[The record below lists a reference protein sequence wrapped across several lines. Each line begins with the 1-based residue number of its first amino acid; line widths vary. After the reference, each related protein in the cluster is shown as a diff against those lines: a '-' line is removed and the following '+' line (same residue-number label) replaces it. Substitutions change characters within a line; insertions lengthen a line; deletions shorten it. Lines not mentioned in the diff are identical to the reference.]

1 MIAASHYVTTNSEF
15 SVANIAFF
23 KQNIRKIVL
32 SCVAV
37 VFQAK

>member
-1 MIAASHYVTTNSEF
+1 MIAASHYVTTNRVF
-15 SVANIAFF
+15 SVANIDFL
-23 KQNIRKIVL
+23 KQNIRKIAQ